1 MQMRIAVIT
10 MPAKQTNT
18 EHVIE
23 IYRSAT
29 FLFSLFSYLHIL
41 HRNNPILYWD
51 LAWHI

>member
-1 MQMRIAVIT
+1 MQMRIVAV

-29 FLFSLFSYLHIL
+29 FLFFFIFLPLYL
-41 HRNNPILYWD
+41 
-51 LAWHI
+51 